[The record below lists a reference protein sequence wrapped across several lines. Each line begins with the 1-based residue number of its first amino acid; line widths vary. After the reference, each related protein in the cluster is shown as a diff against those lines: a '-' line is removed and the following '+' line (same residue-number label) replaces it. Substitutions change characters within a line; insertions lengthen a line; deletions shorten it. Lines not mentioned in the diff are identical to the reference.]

1 MNIYVFVLTL
11 LNFTQ
16 LNQKNTLINII
27 KFAEKIIPTIDKNQN
42 LLLYSWKS
50 NMEKLFLLI
59 CLTLV
64 WGLIKKYIYATWWN
78 LNTQQNKII
87 LKF

>member
-1 MNIYVFVLTL
+1 MFVLTL

-27 KFAEKIIPTIDKNQN
+27 KFARKNIPTIDKNQN